1 MNYYQQPYRQVPITP
16 ITPIATDNI
25 INNIHFNIKTM
36 RNIFR
41 KYIDKYNYFLQNKY
55 LNNEFVN
62 ELDKDDKDRL
72 VKELLGFNNR
82 LTTFINVN
90 NHPSQMS
97 QQPVMIP
104 QQPQSSFLSFYGG
117 KKSKYTK
124 TKLSHSINN
133 KKYAIYLGSRGGK
146 YIKKNNKYINIK
158 TL

>member
-1 MNYYQQPYRQVPITP
+1 MSYYQQPYRPVP

-55 LNNEFVN
+55 LNNEFIN
-62 ELDKDDKDRL
+62 ELDKDDKDKL
-72 VKELLGFNNR
+72 VKELLGFNMR
-82 LTTFINVN
+82 LTAFINLN
-90 NHPSQMS
+90 NPSQIS
-97 QQPVMIP
+97 QPPVMIP

-124 TKLSHSINN
+124 TKLSHSIGN
-133 KKYAIYLGSRGGK
+133 KKYTIYLGSRGAK
-146 YIKKNNKYINIK
+146 YIKKNKKYINIK
-158 TL
+158 AL